1 MVSVLR
7 RQSPEARD
15 SSVQLTNMLVRMQ
28 ELGDQLEAVPN
39 DQEVPVEM
47 ITEFYNIFVP
57 FSLAMNEMAKQ
68 LKELKDVF
76 DEELKKRGID
86 LSK

>member
-1 MVSVLR
+1 MI
-7 RQSPEARD
+7 
-15 SSVQLTNMLVRMQ
+15 VRIQ

-57 FSLAMNEMAKQ
+57 FFTCNERNVQEAK
-68 LKELKDVF
+68 
-76 DEELKKRGID
+76 GITRRI
-86 LSK
+86 